1 VKVTLHGAAG
11 GHVTGSAYLVETQ
24 RARVL
29 VDFGLFQGVAKS
41 ELRNRVP
48 PGLNPQQL
56 DAVLLTHAHLDH
68 TGRLPLLAK
77 SRCAAPVFGTPATR
91 ELTDLILRDAA
102 KIQAQDI
109 ERINRRRQRA
119 GQKLLVP
126 LYRVE
131 DVEAA
136 MSQYRPVPYGDPV
149 DVAPGV
155 TACWVEAGHMLGS
168 ASILLTLRDDSG
180 TATVVFSGDL
190 GPKGAPI
197 LKDAEPFH
205 QAQTVFLESTYG
217 GRNHKS
223 FQATVDEFRAVLQT
237 AVSRNGKVLVPTF
250 AVGRAQL
257 LLVILAGMFR
267 KKLLPKFPIYLD
279 SPMAIEATRIYRQHA
294 ELFDEDLTR
303 DIQVHPLEEDLDT
316 VRATVTAEESKALNH
331 VRGPCLIM
339 AGAGMCNAGRIL
351 HHLRQ
356 SLWRTDTHVIF
367 VGYQGEGSLGRRLV
381 DGAPQVSIF
390 GERIA
395 VRATIHTMGGFSA
408 HAGQTDLLAWLGALA
423 PCRPRV
429 ILTHGEANNQHALA
443 NKIYEA
449 YQLGTE
455 IPKVDEA
462 ITLGGETIVALKP
475 GTA

>member
-1 VKVTLHGAAG
+1 MKVTLHGAAG
-11 GHVTGSAYLVETQ
+11 GDVTGSAYLIETQ
-24 RARVL
+24 QARVL
-29 VDFGLFQGVAKS
+29 VDFGMFQGVAKS

-48 PGLNPQQL
+48 RDLNPRQL

-68 TGRLPLLAK
+68 TGRLPLLVK
-77 SRCAAPVFGTPATR
+77 SHCEAPVFGTPATR
-91 ELTDLILRDAA
+91 ELTDLILRDSA
-102 KIQAQDI
+102 KIQSQDI

-119 GQKLLVP
+119 GQKLLEP
-126 LYRVE
+126 LYRIE

-136 MSQYRPVPYGDPV
+136 LSQFRPVPYHDPV

-155 TACWVEAGHMLGS
+155 TARWVEAGHMLGS
-168 ASILLTLRDDSG
+168 ASIHLTLRDDSG
-180 TATVVFSGDL
+180 TATAVFSGDL

-197 LKDAEPFH
+197 LRDAEPFQ

-217 GRNHKS
+217 GRNHKP
-223 FQATVDEFRAVLQT
+223 FQATVDEFLDVLQT
-237 AVSRNGKVLVPTF
+237 AIARNGKVLVPTF

-257 LLVILAGMFR
+257 LLVILAGIFR
-267 KKLLPKFPIYLD
+267 KNLLPKFPIYLD
-279 SPMAIEATRIYRQHA
+279 SPMAIEATKIYRQHA

-303 DIQVHPLEEDLDT
+303 DIQEHPLEEDLDT
-316 VRATVTAEESKALNH
+316 VQPTVTAEESKALNH

-356 SLWRTDTHVIF
+356 NLWRTDTHVIF
-367 VGYQGEGSLGRRLV
+367 VGYQAAGSLGRRLV
-381 DGAPQVSIF
+381 DGAQQVSIF

-395 VRATIHTMGGFSA
+395 VRAAVHTMGGFSA
-408 HAGQTDLLAWLGALA
+408 HAGQTDLLDWLSALA

-443 NKIYEA
+443 AKIHEA
-449 YQLGTE
+449 YQLAAE
-455 IPKVDEA
+455 IPKIGDV
-462 ITLGGETIVALKP
+462 ITL
-475 GTA
+475 

>member
-1 VKVTLHGAAG
+1 MKVTLHGAAG
-11 GHVTGSAYLVETQ
+11 GQVTGSAYLIETQ
-24 RARVL
+24 QARVL

-48 PGLNPQQL
+48 PELNPQQL

-77 SRCAAPVFGTPATR
+77 SRCEAPVFGTPATR

-131 DVEAA
+131 DVEAV
-136 MSQYRPVPYGDPV
+136 MSQFRPVPYHDPV

-155 TACWVEAGHMLGS
+155 TARWVEAGHMLGS

-205 QAQTVFLESTYG
+205 QAKTVFLESTYG

-223 FQATVDEFRAVLQT
+223 FQATVDEFLAVLKT
-237 AVSRNGKVLVPTF
+237 ALSRNGKVLVPTF

-279 SPMAIEATRIYRQHA
+279 SPMAVEATRIYRQHA

-303 DIQVHPLEEDLDT
+303 DIQEHPLEEDLDT
-316 VRATVTAEESKALNH
+316 VQATVTAEESKALNH

-356 SLWRTDTHVIF
+356 SLWQADTHVIF

-395 VRATIHTMGGFSA
+395 VRAMIHTMGGFSA
-408 HAGQTDLLAWLGALA
+408 HAGQTDLLDWLGALA

-429 ILTHGEANNQHALA
+429 IVTHGETNNQYALA
-443 NKIYEA
+443 QKIHDA
-449 YQLGTE
+449 YQLTVE
-455 IPKVDEA
+455 IPKIGDA
-462 ITLGGETIVALKP
+462 ITL
-475 GTA
+475 

>member
-1 VKVTLHGAAG
+1 MRVTLHGAAG
-11 GHVTGSAYLVETQ
+11 GDVTGSAYLVETQ
-24 RARVL
+24 QARVL
-29 VDFGLFQGVAKS
+29 VDFGMFQGVAKS

-48 PGLNPQQL
+48 RDLNPRQL

-68 TGRLPLLAK
+68 TGRLPLLVK
-77 SRCAAPVFGTPATR
+77 NHCEAPVFGTPATR
-91 ELTDLILRDAA
+91 ELTDLILRDSA
-102 KIQAQDI
+102 KIQSQDI

-119 GQKLLVP
+119 GQKLLEP
-126 LYRVE
+126 LYRIE

-136 MSQYRPVPYGDPV
+136 LSQFRPVPYHAPV

-155 TACWVEAGHMLGS
+155 TARWVEAGHMLGS
-168 ASILLTLRDDSG
+168 ASIHLTLCDDSG
-180 TATVVFSGDL
+180 TATAVFSGDL

-197 LKDAEPFH
+197 LRDAEPFQ

-217 GRNHKS
+217 GRNHKP
-223 FQATVDEFRAVLQT
+223 FQATVDEFLDVLQT
-237 AVSRNGKVLVPTF
+237 AISRNGKVLVPTF

-257 LLVILAGMFR
+257 LLVILAGIFR
-267 KKLLPKFPIYLD
+267 KNLLPKFPIYLD
-279 SPMAIEATRIYRQHA
+279 SPMAIEATKIYRQHA

-303 DIQVHPLEEDLDT
+303 DIQEHPLEDDLDT
-316 VRATVTAEESKALNH
+316 VQPTVTAEESKALNH

-356 SLWRTDTHVIF
+356 NLWRTDTHVVF
-367 VGYQGEGSLGRRLV
+367 VGYQGAGSLGRRLV
-381 DGAPQVSIF
+381 DGAQQVSIF

-395 VRATIHTMGGFSA
+395 VRATVHTMGGFSA
-408 HAGQTDLLAWLGALA
+408 HAGQTDLLDWLRALA

-443 NKIYEA
+443 AKIHEA
-449 YQLGTE
+449 YQLAAE
-455 IPKVDEA
+455 IPKIGDV
-462 ITLGGETIVALKP
+462 ITL
-475 GTA
+475 